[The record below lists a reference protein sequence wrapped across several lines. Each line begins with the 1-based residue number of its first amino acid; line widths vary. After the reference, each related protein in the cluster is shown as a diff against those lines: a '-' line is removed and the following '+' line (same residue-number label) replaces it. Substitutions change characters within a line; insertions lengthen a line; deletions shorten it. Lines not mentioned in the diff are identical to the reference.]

1 MTFVECRN
9 RLIEALSDYLERPV
23 LLSDQVQ
30 PEEMPPYIV
39 YSVTADYIP
48 DGGLGDYSYQETG
61 DGEESRFEEV
71 RAEQPTASMSFTACS
86 VNRWEDDGAGERR
99 YIFGE
104 DEAQELAAQAQ
115 GFFIHAGE
123 DEITASGFV
132 VVDVLN
138 AANRSALVLDE
149 MARRYGFDVRLRYRR
164 TDSRSISTVEK
175 VNPVGGT
182 KKE

>member
-1 MTFVECRN
+1 MDMEEIRDFT
-9 RLIEALSDYLERPV
+9 D
-23 LLSDQVQ
+23 
-30 PEEMPPYIV
+30 PEFQEVFRTYFTEIGV
-39 YSVTADYIP
+39 NLKP
-48 DGGLGDYSYQETG
+48 DTDI
-61 DGEESRFEEV
+61 
-71 RAEQPTASMSFTACS
+71 
-86 VNRWEDDGAGERR
+86 W
-99 YIFGE
+99 
-104 DEAQELAAQAQ
+104 
-115 GFFIHAGE
+115 
-123 DEITASGFV
+123 DEIAASGFV

>member
-1 MTFVECRN
+1 MTG
-9 RLIEALSDYLERPV
+9 P
-23 LLSDQVQ
+23 
-30 PEEMPPYIV
+30 
-39 YSVTADYIP
+39 
-48 DGGLGDYSYQETG
+48 
-61 DGEESRFEEV
+61 
-71 RAEQPTASMSFTACS
+71 
-86 VNRWEDDGAGERR
+86 R

-104 DEAQELAAQAQ
+104 DEAQELAARAQ
-115 GFFIHAGE
+115 GFFIHTGE

-138 AANRSALVLDE
+138 AANRSAIVLDE

-164 TDSRSISTVEK
+164 IDSRSISTVEK